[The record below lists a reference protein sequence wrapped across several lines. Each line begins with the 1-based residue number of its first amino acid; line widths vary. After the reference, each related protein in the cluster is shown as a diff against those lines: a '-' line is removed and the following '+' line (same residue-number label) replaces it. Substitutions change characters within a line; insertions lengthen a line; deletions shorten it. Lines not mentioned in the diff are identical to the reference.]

1 MTRVRNQVS
10 RWVAALLLLV
20 GAGAA
25 GIASAPAAF
34 AHPLGNFTVNYSSA
48 LVVEPTAVQIDQ
60 VVDRAEIPTLQAFPD
75 ARPGQDP
82 AGAVQFRSAQ
92 CAALA
97 EGAWLSIEGR
107 PAALQVVASR
117 LELLPGAAG
126 LAISRLECALRTV
139 SSVRTVGSTV
149 DFQAAPSDGRVGWHE
164 VTARGDGVR
173 LAGSDVPSVS
183 PSGQLRQYPADL
195 LASPLNQRSARFEV
209 TAGTGVVSG
218 EQGDGSTD
226 KGVLY
231 GLDKVTTAYTAL
243 VSRATLTPAFAL
255 LAVVL
260 SILLGALH
268 AFAPGHGK
276 TLMAAYL
283 VGREGTWRQAAVI
296 GMSVTLTHTVGV
308 LLLGAALSAAVLAA
322 PESVYPWL
330 GLVSGLMLAAIGIT
344 LLRSPGRLL
353 AGHTHSADDGTGHGH
368 SHRHGHGHG
377 HGHGPEPVVAPAL
390 VLAGGDAS
398 LTSEDQ
404 RPIGGL
410 SSDVSKEH
418 GHGHEPD
425 HHGPDQREGRAAGGR
440 WSSLGGA
447 GGTTRLALVGLVG
460 GMVPSPSAL
469 LVLLGGIALG
479 RAGFGALLVLA
490 YGIGMAAALVGTG
503 LLLVA
508 ARDRVEAWSARRA
521 AGRTTTSR
529 WAQLAGHVGRVLPR
543 LTALVVFIVGLSL
556 ATRSALTL

>member
-1 MTRVRNQVS
+1 MTRVRNQLS

-20 GAGAA
+20 GLGAA
-25 GIASAPAAF
+25 AIASAPAAF
-34 AHPLGNFTVNYSSA
+34 AHPLGNFTVNYSSG
-48 LVVEPTAVQIDQ
+48 LVVEPGAVRIDQ

-97 EGAWLSIEGR
+97 EGARLSIAGR

-126 LAISRLECALRTV
+126 LAISRLECTLRTV
-139 SSVRTVGSTV
+139 SSVRTVGNTV

-173 LAGSDVPSVS
+173 LAGSDVPSIS

-218 EQGDGSTD
+218 EQADGSTD

-231 GLDKVTTAYTAL
+231 GLDRVTTAYTAL

-330 GLVSGLMLAAIGIT
+330 GLISGLMLAAIGVT
-344 LLRSPGRLL
+344 LLRSPARLL
-353 AGHTHSADDGTGHGH
+353 AGHAHSSDDGTGHGH
-368 SHRHGHGHG
+368 GQPWAERPGRVILVGNDKMQFGHMTIFSPLHGFRKIAKCQSSHKDKTCSQYNEHNADFKIGKGHGENHRRNEIGEIDIGAVNGG
-377 HGHGPEPVVAPAL
+377 HAL
-390 VLAGGDAS
+390 AFVGAH
-398 LTSEDQ
+398 
-404 RPIGGL
+404 RPQ
-410 SSDVSKEH
+410 K
-418 GHGHEPD
+418 
-425 HHGPDQREGRAAGGR
+425 RNAAD
-440 WSSLGGA
+440 
-447 GGTTRLALVGLVG
+447 
-460 GMVPSPSAL
+460 P
-469 LVLLGGIALG
+469 I
-479 RAGFGALLVLA
+479 
-490 YGIGMAAALVGTG
+490 
-503 LLLVA
+503 
-508 ARDRVEAWSARRA
+508 EA
-521 AGRTTTSR
+521 
-529 WAQLAGHVGRVLPR
+529 
-543 LTALVVFIVGLSL
+543 
-556 ATRSALTL
+556 